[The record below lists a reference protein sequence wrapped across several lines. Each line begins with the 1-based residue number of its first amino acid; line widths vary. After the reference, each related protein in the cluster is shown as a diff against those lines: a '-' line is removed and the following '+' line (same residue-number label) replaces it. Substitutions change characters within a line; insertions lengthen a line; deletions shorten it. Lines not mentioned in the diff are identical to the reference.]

1 MLYRFLPPYVGRGPG
16 TRSRHWRGRGWR
28 RGGSARG
35 CPDAAAETEEF
46 LRRDEWA
53 SGKGLVHGSTRE
65 EFPQGLR
72 KKSERKAN
80 LAKDESAG
88 AKQAAEKDLFLA
100 EMPENRTS
108 GAKAH
113 DDCIALMSGINPGP
127 TARTSFSAACK
138 ARLILLAL
146 SARLKPCPCY
156 KAPWRL
162 AAALR
167 DAKQGIR
174 ARSPDSASLHPGL
187 FSFLPS
193 GKKAVASPCRR
204 GIPGQS
210 HERGRAGRKRLAA
223 PYGTRN
229 KGYGRGPRIP
239 LLSIRGYFENV
250 S

>member
-1 MLYRFLPPYVGRGPG
+1 MLSQFLPLTSVEDLELVVGIGGEEGGDVAGALADGLTLLP
-16 TRSRHWRGRGWR
+16 R
-28 RGGSARG
+28 R
-35 CPDAAAETEEF
+35 
-46 LRRDEWA
+46 RRFCAGDEWA

-80 LAKDESAG
+80 LAKDGSAG

-156 KAPWRL
+156 KAPWLRFS
-162 AAALR
+162 AACEAQPLFCGVLR
-167 DAKQGIR
+167 HD
-174 ARSPDSASLHPGL
+174 
-187 FSFLPS
+187 
-193 GKKAVASPCRR
+193 
-204 GIPGQS
+204 
-210 HERGRAGRKRLAA
+210 
-223 PYGTRN
+223 
-229 KGYGRGPRIP
+229 
-239 LLSIRGYFENV
+239 
-250 S
+250 

>member
-187 FSFLPS
+187 FRKCELKLGS
-193 GKKAVASPCRR
+193 
-204 GIPGQS
+204 
-210 HERGRAGRKRLAA
+210 ERGRGRPHYSRSGDRRYTFSCMVVNHRFMNDYFRFFS
-223 PYGTRN
+223 P
-229 KGYGRGPRIP
+229 GRGQ
-239 LLSIRGYFENV
+239 
-250 S
+250 